1 MKVEKALAK
10 IEKAVAKN
18 KSKAIIKLTQ
28 KADNEVVVKALEAL
42 GKINDEDS
50 RNFITSYMDNEN
62 ESLRI
67 AACKAAIEIGSEYMK
82 TKVRYQ
88 ISVEQNLEIKRAL
101 LDALNNAN

>member
-1 MKVEKALAK
+1 MKVEKALVK
-10 IEKAVAKN
+10 IEKAAAKG
-18 KSKAIIKLTQ
+18 KSKAILKLTQ
-28 KADNEVVVKALEAL
+28 KADNEVIVKALEAL

-62 ESLRI
+62 ESLRV

>member
-1 MKVEKALAK
+1 MKTEKALAK
-10 IEKAVAKN
+10 IEKAAAKQ
-18 KSKAIIKLTQ
+18 KSKAILKLTQ

-50 RNFITSYMDNEN
+50 RNFITSFMDNEN
-62 ESLRI
+62 ESLRV

-88 ISVEQNLEIKRAL
+88 ISVEQNLDIKREL

>member
-1 MKVEKALAK
+1 MKV
-10 IEKAVAKN
+10 EKAVAKN